1 MRLGLTCFPP
11 SEFGSCLMSGSV
23 LISTSCFTSC
33 LMSMD
38 LLEGVNTV
46 DVDIELAEE
55 VMAEDMVLGVFPVVL
70 GAIKTSFK
78 VWEFL
83 PSSCFI
89 SVFICVLPAELVT
102 VVIDLK

>member
-1 MRLGLTCFPP
+1 
-11 SEFGSCLMSGSV
+11 
-23 LISTSCFTSC
+23 
-33 LMSMD
+33 MSME
-38 LLEGVNTV
+38 LVEGVYTV

-55 VMAEDMVLGVFPVVL
+55 VMAEDMVHGVFPVVL

-89 SVFICVLPAELVT
+89 SVFICVLPTELVT
-102 VVIDLK
+102 FVIDLKKLK